1 MYSTKTEKMLKCIVD
16 DFNNWLCLPLFTVS
30 LLLVFTGMVHVNA
43 LEKRAHNEE
52 ENLGEKK
59 KKRRNLSIGENL

>member
-1 MYSTKTEKMLKCIVD
+1 M
-16 DFNNWLCLPLFTVS
+16 S
-30 LLLVFTGMVHVNA
+30 LLLVFTGMIHVSA
-43 LEKRAHNEE
+43 PERRAQNED